1 MGQSSITNHTLLIY
15 KPIIFHMSGK
25 SSRAW
30 LAGAMIALALAA
42 PNTAQAQ
49 PPGPNLLKN
58 PAFDWPAQTNGD
70 VCAPGMQ
77 KGNAITPRDWIPY
90 WQCKSGNEHNQDQ
103 INREPEFRVMT
114 IEMAADRVRSYP
126 TAGSFFTF
134 WALNR
139 SMGLYQ
145 LVDVTPGQKY
155 RFSAWANLLTTDS
168 DELPLNSSRAP
179 GGLQVRACIHTAG
192 IVILNPNMNDPRMV
206 CGPWSRPYDTW
217 GEVSVEATA
226 TDRQIAV
233 IVDTTADYP
242 VKHNDAHVDDASLV
256 AIGAG
261 AAPPAAVVA
270 PAQPIAQPQAQAQAV
285 AGVAQVIVKTD
296 TANVR
301 AQPSITAQILASVP
315 KGSAYAITAYTNDKQ
330 WFQIRYNAGVAY
342 LHTSVVD
349 LNAAAQAALGVA
361 ATTAQPTAQPQ
372 VQPTAAPAVS
382 GPAQVVAN
390 TGGSRLNVRETPAS
404 TGRIIGKV
412 ANGTALDVKGVS
424 PDKQWWR
431 VAYAGGADGTAWVMA
446 QFVTPNAAAKQL
458 AGQ

>member
-1 MGQSSITNHTLLIY
+1 
-15 KPIIFHMSGK
+15 
-25 SSRAW
+25 
-30 LAGAMIALALAA
+30 MIALALAA
-42 PNTAQAQ
+42 PQMAQAQ
-49 PPGPNLLKN
+49 SPGPNLLKN
-58 PAFDWPAQTNGD
+58 PGFDWPAQTNGD

-77 KGNAITPRDWIPY
+77 KGNAITPHDWIPY
-90 WQCKSGNEHNQDQ
+90 WQCKNGTERNQDQ

-145 LVDVTPGQKY
+145 LVDVKPGQKY

-233 IVDTTADYP
+233 IVDTSADYP

-261 AAPPAAVVA
+261 AAPSAAAVA
-270 PAQPIAQPQAQAQAV
+270 PAQPIAQPQAQAQAG

-301 AQPSITAQILASVP
+301 AQPSFTAQILASVP

-330 WFQIRYNAGVAY
+330 WFQISYNTGVAY
-342 LHTSVVD
+342 LHNTVVD
-349 LNAAAQAALGVA
+349 LNAAAQAALGVSA
-361 ATTAQPTAQPQ
+361 QPQQPTAQPQ
-372 VQPTAAPAVS
+372 VQPTTVPAAS
-382 GPAQVVAN
+382 GPAQVAQVAQVVAN
-390 TGGSRLNVRETPAS
+390 TGGSRLNIRETPAS
-404 TGRIIGKV
+404 TGRILAKV
-412 ANGTALDVKGVS
+412 ANGTALEVKGVS

-431 VAYAGGADGTAWVMA
+431 VAFAGGADGTAWVMA

-458 AGQ
+458 AGL

>member
-1 MGQSSITNHTLLIY
+1 MGQSTNTRTALLIFVS
-15 KPIIFHMSGK
+15 IIFCMSAK

-30 LAGAMIALALAA
+30 LAAVLLAA
-42 PNTAQAQ
+42 TVAAPSAAQAQ
-49 PPGPNLLKN
+49 SPGPNLLKN

-77 KGNAITPRDWIPY
+77 KGNAITPHDWIPF
-90 WQCKSGNEHNQDQ
+90 WQCKSIEQRNQDQ
-103 INREPEFRVMT
+103 INRAPEFRVMT
-114 IEMAADRVRSYP
+114 TEIASDRVRSAP
-126 TAGSFFTF
+126 TSGSFFTF

-168 DELPLNSSRAP
+168 DELPLSSSRAP

-192 IVILNPNMNDPRMV
+192 IVILVPNMNDPRMV

-217 GEVSVEATA
+217 GEVSVDATA
-226 TDRQIAV
+226 VDRQIAV
-233 IVDTTADYP
+233 IIDTTADYP

-261 AAPPAAVVA
+261 AAPSAAAVT
-270 PAQPIAQPQAQAQAV
+270 PAQPQAQPQAQAQAA
-285 AGVAQVIVKTD
+285 AGTAQVIVKTE

-301 AQPSITAQILASVP
+301 TQPSITSQILAAVP
-315 KGSAYAITAYTNDKQ
+315 RGSAYAITAYTNDKQ
-330 WFQIRYNAGVAY
+330 WFQIAYNSGVAY

-349 LNAAAQAALGVA
+349 LNAAAQAALGMA
-361 ATTAQPTAQPQ
+361 AQTTQPAAQPAAQAQP
-372 VQPTAAPAVS
+372 AAS
-382 GPAQVVAN
+382 GRAQVVVN
-390 TGGSRLNVRETPAS
+390 TDGSRLNIRETPTA
-404 TGRIIGKV
+404 TGRILGK
-412 ANGTALDVKGVS
+412 AADGTTLEVKGIS

-431 VAYAGGADGTAWVMA
+431 VTFAGGADGTAWVMA